1 MAYYAEPIMRLVQEL
16 SRLPGI
22 GEKTA
27 TRLAIYI
34 LNSSNGYAEA
44 LVKSLLDVKQ
54 NIKACS
60 VCFNMT
66 DRDTCSI
73 CSNTGRNHEI
83 ICLVEGIND
92 LAAIEKAGRYKGTYH
107 VLHGVISPLKGI
119 GPDDI
124 GVAELLKRVHAG
136 NIKEVIIATNPTV
149 DGEATALY
157 ITKVLKPS
165 GIKITRLATGIPMGS
180 DIEYIDSATL
190 SMAIDGRREI

>member
-16 SRLPGI
+16 SKLPGI

-27 TRLAIYI
+27 ARLAIYI
-34 LNSSNGYAEA
+34 LNSSNGYTEL

-54 NIKACS
+54 KIKSCS
-60 VCFNMT
+60 VCFNLT
-66 DRDTCSI
+66 DKDSCFI
-73 CSNTGRNHEI
+73 CSDTGRSIET
-83 ICLVEGIND
+83 ICVVEDIND

-124 GVAELLKRVHAG
+124 RIAELIKRVHAG
-136 NIKEVIIATNPTV
+136 NVKEVIIATNPTL

-165 GIKITRLATGIPMGS
+165 GIKVTRIATGIPMGS
-180 DIEYIDSATL
+180 DIEYIDGATL
-190 SMAIDGRREI
+190 GMAIEGRREL